1 MDGSSPLRSPADVP
15 FYTTDP
21 SLVLAN
27 SGETSLSVGLNIVIC
42 IKQVPETTEVEFDK
56 ETGRLKREG
65 VAAVINPFDE
75 YAIETGLRLKE
86 KHGGKVKAIS
96 MGPPMA
102 EQSLRDAIAMGCD
115 EGILVSDRVFGGADT
130 WATSLTLAKSI
141 QLTGPHDIIICG
153 LKTTDGDTGQ
163 TGPEMA
169 EHLGE
174 PCISY
179 VSKILDVKDGKVT
192 LKRNLDD
199 GVETLEAS
207 LPLIITVS
215 KDVGQPRLATLRGR
229 LAAKKA
235 TIKMITNKEIG
246 MNPKELGLDG
256 SYTRVTK
263 IFTPEPHAGGK
274 IIEGTADQLADAIY
288 AKLKEAKIV

>member
-1 MDGSSPLRSPADVP
+1 M
-15 FYTTDP
+15 
-21 SLVLAN
+21 
-27 SGETSLSVGLNIVIC
+27 SVGLNIVIC

-56 ETGRLKREG
+56 ETGRLKRDG

-86 KHGGKVKAIS
+86 KHGGRVKVIS
-96 MGPPMA
+96 MGPPAA
-102 EQSLRDAIAMGCD
+102 EQALRDAIAMGCD
-115 EGILVSDRVFGGADT
+115 EGFLVTDRVFGGADT

-141 QLTGPHDIIICG
+141 QTTGPHDIIICG

-169 EHLGE
+169 EHMGE

-179 VSKILDVKDGKVT
+179 VSAIIDVKDRKVT

-199 GVETLEAS
+199 GVETLEAPM
-207 LPLIITVS
+207 PLIITVG

-235 TIKMITNKEIG
+235 VIKPITNKELG

-263 IFTPEPHAGGK
+263 IFTPEPHAGGEVIK
-274 IIEGTADQLADAIY
+274 GTPDQLADAIF
-288 AKLKEAKIV
+288 KRLKEEKIV